1 MEISNVVIK
10 ACKAQKSIFNCDDK
24 IELVCEGKCDME
36 VGFNNVFLKKCEM
49 EVENP
54 TNDNFLS
61 EFCLKVNDTDS
72 NKLNVKLG
80 KTTINFTF
88 SFMADVKTLSDKL
101 NDSFIMKF
109 QLVAKKNDGNIVAK
123 SSVIDITKNMIQIP
137 DFTIEDVERLIIC
150 KNVPEVIYSDE
161 TCNNER
167 VQIATIDNT
176 LGIIENSKVSV
187 VYGEITVDHYLEKK
201 EDNEIYFDQGSY
213 SYPQSDI
220 KLRFT
225 VVSGRHRQEIEKIIP
240 YNVAEGFN
248 HLEVVLRKSTNQGE
262 EDVNINNNDTK
273 DIPIIYA
280 GKNGDITH
288 TIVIKNLAKVSAEEN
303 NAVLIEEPAPTKGVH
318 VKDIKV
324 RVTTLEPD
332 EISRIEPCEPSSRP
346 EFLNA
351 LEKDDPD
358 ERILNQNPEEIP
370 LVIELSKI
378 QDVKIKDNSKCLNLL
393 INVSFQ
399 YKEDRND
406 NDNEWKTFNFNL
418 KTTVEGKR
426 PGKWYSVDFG
436 TSAVVAYSMQMDNNI
451 TLEQISLDEMKTSL
465 ISREYNDDKNKLQDL
480 RQPEGLI
487 ASTLYL
493 NPVGTEET
501 EQYRKQKVWFS
512 PTRGM
517 VDHLNQLPCLKTM
530 AGNKEIPKILLKDDD
545 KKKVPTSIEDIMRR
559 TYDQLCRYYL
569 GGEDMQALVFTVPNT
584 FTPMHTEM
592 IRKVLLEK
600 VPSLEKRYLE
610 FISESDAVLCL
621 YLNTRERILNG
632 NDEYKSRLQY
642 PNERV
647 LVFDMGAG
655 TLDLTYAECKFDNE
669 NKRVKSVEILGRMG
683 VNKAGDYIDYLL
695 GEIVV
700 DLLKNKATNDQ
711 EKEKIRTN
719 LESLLNLSGKNNN
732 SFIGERR
739 IFKDYLCNKVKTIL
753 NNSDDT
759 PLPKVDET
767 NGENCYKIGSL
778 EYDLKSITIGDIK
791 KHDKFTSYIKSC
803 TTDVI
808 HNFAKM
814 YGNSGN
820 INNPRLELTTLF
832 VSGRTISIKA
842 IRDSLMEALKQ
853 FCNDNGRKIMRLA
866 HGNENDNDNIKSKI
880 VVAEGAL
887 NHVLL
892 NLYTDNFSIKKRG
905 VYGYYGVIIK
915 NNKMKWI
922 SMISHKDDSYNKEI
936 TVHCDNNSSIM
947 LCHTYQLDPI
957 ADVSAN
963 NYDSTVIL
971 HKSTVEEKGE
981 YTIVLNMDQDGSSLK
996 YKMGANE
1003 IQLEPHD
1010 DYGNESLRK
1019 SLWPVIYNV

>member
-36 VGFNNVFLKKCEM
+36 VGFNNMFLKKCEM

-303 NAVLIEEPAPTKGVH
+303 KAVLIEEPAPTKGVH

-358 ERILNQNPEEIP
+358 KRILNQNTEEIP

-378 QDVKIKDNSKCLNLL
+378 KDVKIKDNSKCLNLF

-451 TLEQISLDEMKTSL
+451 TLEQISLDKMKTSL

-545 KKKVPTSIEDIMRR
+545 KKKVPTSIEVIMRR

-621 YLNTRERILNG
+621 YLNTRERILNS

-719 LESLLNLSGKNNN
+719 LESLLNLSVENNN
-732 SFIGERR
+732 SSIGERR

-853 FCNDNGRKIMRLA
+853 FCSDNGRKIMRLA

-936 TVHCDNNSSIM
+936 TVHCDKNSSIM

-981 YTIVLNMDQDGSSLK
+981 YTIVLKMDQDGSSLK